1 MVSQGR
7 VEEGIG
13 RVNETLPRE
22 TRAEPRSTSAGPAG
36 SGLSSRAQ
44 HAAARETR
52 LETRARSTAR
62 ITGAIR
68 TLAETQEAVAVAAI
82 LCAWTRTTGVRAAE
96 NSQHPSLDK
105 LSIPRGRVI
114 WGN

>member
-1 MVSQGR
+1 MVRQGR

-22 TRAEPRSTSAGPAG
+22 TRAEPRSSACLVQLAAG
-36 SGLSSRAQ
+36 FLSRAR

-68 TLAETQEAVAVAAI
+68 TLAETQEAVAVVAI

-96 NSQHPSLDK
+96 NVSAPEL
-105 LSIPRGRVI
+105 G
-114 WGN
+114 

>member
-1 MVSQGR
+1 MRRYRGR
-7 VEEGIG
+7 
-13 RVNETLPRE
+13 
-22 TRAEPRSTSAGPAG
+22 RAPSPDRPALVQLAAGF
-36 SGLSSRAQ
+36 LSRAQ

-96 NSQHPSLDK
+96 NMSAPEL
-105 LSIPRGRVI
+105 G
-114 WGN
+114 